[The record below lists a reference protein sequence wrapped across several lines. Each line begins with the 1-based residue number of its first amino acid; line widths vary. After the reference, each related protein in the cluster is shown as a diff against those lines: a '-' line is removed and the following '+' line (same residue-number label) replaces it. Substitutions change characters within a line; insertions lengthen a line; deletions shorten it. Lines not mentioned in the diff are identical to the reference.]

1 MTSYLPIF
9 AGFKATRESYHATA
23 PRPAEGAGLPRA
35 VRLDYDRDVGA
46 PATDV
51 FLGSLKRCLR
61 RPDFLTEFY
70 RRFVMSSDEV
80 RAKFQGVDLKR
91 QARVLEDS
99 LYVVA
104 VAVQGEEGSLAR
116 GDLPRIA
123 ERHSRRDLDV
133 RPELYDAWSDCLVD
147 TAREHDPEWTDAIAA
162 AWRET
167 LAFGV
172 EYMRRRY

>member
-1 MTSYLPIF
+1 MASTL
-9 AGFKATRESYHATA
+9 
-23 PRPAEGAGLPRA
+23 
-35 VRLDYDRDVGA
+35 
-46 PATDV
+46 TDA
-51 FLGSLKRCLR
+51 FLASLKRCLAAPGFLAGFYDR
-61 RPDFLTEFY
+61 FLT
-70 RRFVMSSDEV
+70 SSNEV
-80 RAKFQGVDLKR
+80 REKFRGVDMQR

-133 RPELYDAWSDCLVD
+133 HPELYDLWVRCLVEAARDHDPQWSDDVA
-147 TAREHDPEWTDAIAA
+147 TS
-162 AWRET
+162 WRET

>member
-1 MTSYLPIF
+1 MASPL
-9 AGFKATRESYHATA
+9 
-23 PRPAEGAGLPRA
+23 
-35 VRLDYDRDVGA
+35 
-46 PATDV
+46 TDA
-51 FLGSLKRCLR
+51 FLASLKRCLAAPGFLAGFYDR
-61 RPDFLTEFY
+61 FLT
-70 RRFVMSSDEV
+70 SSNEV
-80 RAKFQGVDLKR
+80 REKFRGVDMQR

-133 RPELYDAWSDCLVD
+133 HPELYDLWVRCLVEAARDHDPQWSDDV
-147 TAREHDPEWTDAIAA
+147 AA

>member
-1 MTSYLPIF
+1 VVPSPVTE
-9 AGFKATRESYHATA
+9 A
-23 PRPAEGAGLPRA
+23 
-35 VRLDYDRDVGA
+35 
-46 PATDV
+46 
-51 FLGSLKRCLR
+51 FLASLKRCLAA
-61 RPDFLTEFY
+61 PGFLAGFY
-70 RRFVMSSDEV
+70 ERFLASSDAV
-80 RAKFQGVDLKR
+80 REKFRGVDLQR
-91 QARVLEDS
+91 QGRVLEDS

-116 GDLPRIA
+116 GDLPRLA

-133 RPELYDAWSDCLVD
+133 RPELYDMWTRCLVE
-147 TAREHDPEWTDAIAA
+147 TAREHDPQWSEDVAA